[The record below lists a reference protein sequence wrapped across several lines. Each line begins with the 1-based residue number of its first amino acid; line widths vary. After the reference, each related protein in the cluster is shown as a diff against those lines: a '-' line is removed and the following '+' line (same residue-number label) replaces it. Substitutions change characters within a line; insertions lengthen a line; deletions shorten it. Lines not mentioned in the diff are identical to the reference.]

1 MLEKIKQLLTQYA
14 VELLTLAIAF
24 VVGIFIGVML
34 AMAVNA

>member
-24 VVGIFIGVML
+24 VVGIFIGVVL
-34 AMAVNA
+34 AMVADS